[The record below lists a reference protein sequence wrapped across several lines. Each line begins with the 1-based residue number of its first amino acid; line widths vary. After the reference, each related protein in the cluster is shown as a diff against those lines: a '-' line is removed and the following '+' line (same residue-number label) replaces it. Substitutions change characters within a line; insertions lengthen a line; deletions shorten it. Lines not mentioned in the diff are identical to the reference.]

1 MAKMKKVLAVVLALA
16 LVFSVATT
24 SASALGTSDN
34 AKSTSLLSKLFKSD
48 DSKIPS
54 LPSVKDV
61 LANIKK
67 SIDGTGLVY
76 GRDYDVEIEDDS
88 VYGYRVHI
96 IQPSTGKTLC
106 DNYLAYD
113 AGEGKWVWNNDW
125 ALPEIPTS
133 LPSIKD
139 VANNIYT
146 ALYDSGIIFEQDFKV
161 DVKRTSQDG
170 YDILIINPLTG
181 KTVYE
186 KHVLNENVNE
196 FSKDVTFSWDAAA
209 GVLSGHLPEEETA
222 EPTAAEESTVPETT
236 EEQVTV
242 DVDDATPQ
250 ANVVEAVPMA
260 ATESVAQTGDNA
272 AVAAVVALSVVA
284 GAAFVAAKKH

>member
-24 SASALGTSDN
+24 SASALGTSEN
-34 AKSTSLLSKLFKSD
+34 GKSTSLLSKLFKSD
-48 DSKIPS
+48 DTKTPT
-54 LPSVKDV
+54 LPTISSVI
-61 LANIKK
+61 ANVKK

-76 GRDYDVEIEDDS
+76 GRDYDVNVESDS

-113 AGEGKWVWNNDW
+113 AGQGKWVWHNDW

-146 ALYDSGIIFEQDFKV
+146 ALYDTGIIFEQDFKV

-170 YDILIINPLTG
+170 YDILIINPITG
-181 KTVYE
+181 KVVYE
-186 KHVLNENVNE
+186 KHVLNENINE
-196 FSKDVTFSWDAAA
+196 FTKDVKFSWDAAA
-209 GVLSGHLPEEETA
+209 GIISGHLPEEETEA
-222 EPTAAEESTVPETT
+222 PSETTTAPATT

-242 DVDDATPQ
+242 DVSENTPQ
-250 ANVVEAVPMA
+250 ANVVEATPMA
-260 ATESVAQTGDNA
+260 PVETVAQTGDNA

>member
-24 SASALGTSDN
+24 SASALGSNNGD
-34 AKSTSLLSKLFKSD
+34 KGSSLF
-48 DSKIPS
+48 SKIFGSDKDKTPT
-54 LPSVKDV
+54 LPSVKSV
-61 LANIKK
+61 IENVKK
-67 SIDGTGLVY
+67 SLDGTGLRY
-76 GRDYDVEIEDDS
+76 GRDYDVKVESDS

-96 IQPSTGKTLC
+96 IDPLTGKTLC

-113 AGEGKWVWNNDW
+113 AGQGKWIWHNDW
-125 ALPEIPTS
+125 ALPELPTS

-181 KTVYE
+181 KVVYE
-186 KHVLNENVNE
+186 KHVLNENINE
-196 FSKDVTFSWDAAA
+196 FSKEVKFSWDAA
-209 GVLSGHLPEEETA
+209 GGILSGHLPEEETS
-222 EPTAAEESTVPETT
+222 EPATDAPTTPATT

-242 DVDDATPQ
+242 AVDDKTPQ

-260 ATESVAQTGDNA
+260 PVEKVAQTGDNA

>member
-24 SASALGTSDN
+24 SASALGTSNDG
-34 AKSTSLLSKLFKSD
+34 KSTSLLSKLFKSD
-48 DSKIPS
+48 DSKTPT
-54 LPSVKDV
+54 LPTISSVI
-61 LANIKK
+61 ANVKK
-67 SIDGTGLVY
+67 SLDGTGLVY
-76 GRDYDVEIEDDS
+76 ERDYDVKVESDS

-113 AGEGKWVWNNDW
+113 AGQGKWIWHNDW

-161 DVKRTSQDG
+161 DVKRTSKDG
-170 YDILIINPLTG
+170 YDILIINPITG
-181 KTVYE
+181 KVVYE
-186 KHVLNENVNE
+186 KHVLNENINE
-196 FSKDVTFSWDAAA
+196 FTKDVSFSWDAAA
-209 GVLSGHLPEEETA
+209 GIISGHLPEEETS
-222 EPTAAEESTVPETT
+222 EPATDAPTTPATT

-242 DVDDATPQ
+242 DVDDKTPQ

-260 ATESVAQTGDNA
+260 PVEKVAQTGDNA

>member
-24 SASALGTSDN
+24 SASALGTSEND
-34 AKSTSLLSKLFKSD
+34 KSTSLLSKLFKSD
-48 DSKIPS
+48 DTKTPT
-54 LPSVKDV
+54 LPTISSVI
-61 LANIKK
+61 ANVKK

-76 GRDYDVEIEDDS
+76 GRDYDVNVESDS

-113 AGEGKWVWNNDW
+113 AGQGKWVWHNDW

-146 ALYDSGIIFEQDFKV
+146 ALYDTGIIFEQDFKV

-170 YDILIINPLTG
+170 YDILIINPITG
-181 KTVYE
+181 KVVYE
-186 KHVLNENVNE
+186 KHVLNENINE
-196 FSKDVTFSWDAAA
+196 FTKDVKFSWDAAA
-209 GVLSGHLPEEETA
+209 GIISGHLPEEETEA
-222 EPTAAEESTVPETT
+222 PSETTTAPATT

-242 DVDDATPQ
+242 DISENTPQ
-250 ANVVEAVPMA
+250 ASVVEATPMA
-260 ATESVAQTGDNA
+260 PVETVAQTGDNA

>member
-24 SASALGTSDN
+24 SASALGTSEN
-34 AKSTSLLSKLFKSD
+34 GKSTSLLSKLFKSD
-48 DSKIPS
+48 DTKTPT
-54 LPSVKDV
+54 LPTISSVI
-61 LANIKK
+61 ANVKK

-76 GRDYDVEIEDDS
+76 GRDYDVNVESDS

-113 AGEGKWVWNNDW
+113 AGQGKWVWHNDW

-146 ALYDSGIIFEQDFKV
+146 ALYDTGIIFEQDFKV

-170 YDILIINPLTG
+170 YDILIINSITG
-181 KTVYE
+181 KVVYE
-186 KHVLNENVNE
+186 KHVLNENINE
-196 FSKDVTFSWDAAA
+196 FTKDVKFSWDAAA
-209 GVLSGHLPEEETA
+209 GIISGHLPEEETEA
-222 EPTAAEESTVPETT
+222 PSETTTAPATT

-242 DVDDATPQ
+242 DVSENTPQ
-250 ANVVEAVPMA
+250 ANVVEATPMA
-260 ATESVAQTGDNA
+260 PVETVAQTGDNA

>member
-24 SASALGTSDN
+24 SASALGTSEN
-34 AKSTSLLSKLFKSD
+34 GKSTSLLSKLFKSD
-48 DSKIPS
+48 DTKTPT
-54 LPSVKDV
+54 LPTISSVI
-61 LANIKK
+61 ANVKK

-76 GRDYDVEIEDDS
+76 GRDYDVNVESDS

-113 AGEGKWVWNNDW
+113 AGQGKWVWHNDW

-146 ALYDSGIIFEQDFKV
+146 ALYDTGIIFEQDFKV

-170 YDILIINPLTG
+170 YDILIINPITG
-181 KTVYE
+181 KVVYE
-186 KHVLNENVNE
+186 KHVLNENINE
-196 FSKDVTFSWDAAA
+196 FTKDVKFSWDAAA
-209 GVLSGHLPEEETA
+209 GIISGHLPEEETEA
-222 EPTAAEESTVPETT
+222 PSETTTAPATT

-242 DVDDATPQ
+242 DVSENTPQ
-250 ANVVEAVPMA
+250 ANVVEATPMA
-260 ATESVAQTGDNA
+260 PVETVAQTGDNA
-272 AVAAVVALSVVA
+272 AVAAVIALSVVA

>member
-24 SASALGTSDN
+24 SASALGTSEND
-34 AKSTSLLSKLFKSD
+34 KSTSLLSKLFKSD
-48 DSKIPS
+48 DTKTPT
-54 LPSVKDV
+54 LPTISSVI
-61 LANIKK
+61 ANVKK

-76 GRDYDVEIEDDS
+76 GRDYNVNVESDS

-113 AGEGKWVWNNDW
+113 AGQGKWVWHNDW

-146 ALYDSGIIFEQDFKV
+146 ALYDTGIIFEQDFKV

-170 YDILIINPLTG
+170 YDILIINPITG
-181 KTVYE
+181 KVVYE
-186 KHVLNENVNE
+186 KHVLNENINE
-196 FSKDVTFSWDAAA
+196 FTKDVKFSWDAAA
-209 GVLSGHLPEEETA
+209 GIISGHLPEEETEA
-222 EPTAAEESTVPETT
+222 PSETTTAPATT

-242 DVDDATPQ
+242 DISENTPQ
-250 ANVVEAVPMA
+250 ASVVEATPMA
-260 ATESVAQTGDNA
+260 PVETVAQTGDNA